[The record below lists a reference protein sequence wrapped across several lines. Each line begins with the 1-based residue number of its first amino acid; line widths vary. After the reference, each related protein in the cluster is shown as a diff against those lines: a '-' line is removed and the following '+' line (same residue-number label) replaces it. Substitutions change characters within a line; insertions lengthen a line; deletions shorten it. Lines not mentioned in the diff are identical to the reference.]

1 MSAYMQRQADL
12 WQRRAWKAEDN
23 LRCLLQELDP
33 AQHKAFV
40 ALDSNKDIMECY
52 TNVQSALI
60 EIAEIIEH
68 YKGEMK

>member
-23 LRCLLQELDP
+23 LRCLLQELEG
-33 AQHKAFV
+33 AQLKAFI
-40 ALDSNKDIMECY
+40 ALDANKDIMDCFAD
-52 TNVQSALI
+52 TQDAI
-60 EIAEIIEH
+60 MKIAEIIEH